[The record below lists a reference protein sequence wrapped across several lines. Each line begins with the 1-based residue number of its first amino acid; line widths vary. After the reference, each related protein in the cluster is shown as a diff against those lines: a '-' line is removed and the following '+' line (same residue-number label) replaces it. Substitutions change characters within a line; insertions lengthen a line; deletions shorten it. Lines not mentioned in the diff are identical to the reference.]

1 LIQSFQDW
9 AKREEGPGFWPAILS
24 RGQRSISIKGW
35 RRTVAGISL
44 RNIEFREPQNRV
56 HAETRRGG
64 AATKTKTGKTG
75 KTKKFHAETRRRGEK
90 KTDDFTTKVT
100 ENAETKET

>member
-1 LIQSFQDW
+1 
-9 AKREEGPGFWPAILS
+9 
-24 RGQRSISIKGW
+24 
-35 RRTVAGISL
+35 L
-44 RNIEFREPQNRV
+44 RNIDFREPQNRV

-75 KTKKFHAETRRRGEK
+75 KTKKFHAEARRE

-100 ENAETKET
+100 DADSDAVGQ

>member
-1 LIQSFQDW
+1 M
-9 AKREEGPGFWPAILS
+9 
-24 RGQRSISIKGW
+24 
-35 RRTVAGISL
+35 